1 MQLNKQKKEQSR
13 TTRKYQ
19 TQISQERN
27 VNTELAE
34 RLQEQKEEKVSVL
47 ALEKWGQ
54 LIDLKKYM
62 HLCNTAKLPYIY
74 VLKQRTEKTKEK
86 LRQVS
91 KIVNGQDREA
101 RSRTREPTR
110 TRAGDTTISSSGKQ

>member
-54 LIDLKKYM
+54 LIDLKK
-62 HLCNTAKLPYIY
+62 IY
-74 VLKQRTEKTKEK
+74 ASL
-86 LRQVS
+86 
-91 KIVNGQDREA
+91 
-101 RSRTREPTR
+101 
-110 TRAGDTTISSSGKQ
+110 